1 MTDNL
6 GQSQVLPYLIGL
18 SQKNLN
24 FNIISFEKK
33 EVYEAKKETI
43 SQKLKNT
50 SIVWTPKF
58 YTKKPPVLSTLFDII
73 VLFFAVKKQIKE
85 NNIVAIHCRS
95 YITALIG
102 LYFKKKKNIPFVF
115 DMRGFWADERVE
127 GNVWNLNKYIFKTIY
142 TFFKNKEKEFLTH
155 SDSIISLTNNAKQ
168 EIIFWKLKNVN
179 EDKIKIIPCCADL
192 NFFSAQNFEQASIR
206 NLKTKLEITDS
217 DFVVSYLG
225 SVGTWYMLDEMLDF
239 FNILKKHKPNSKF
252 LFITGDNPETIYN
265 TALKHNINPNELIIK
280 KADRNEVPLYI
291 LSSHISLF
299 FIKPSFSKKASSP
312 TKMGEILGLG
322 MSLICNSGVGDVG
335 EIMTPLSEAVIN
347 EFNNTEYERICSNL
361 DTILATDK
369 TKLTNLAKQYY
380 ELNTGVD
387 TYFSIY
393 KALNLT
399 ND

>member
-33 EVYEAKKETI
+33 EVYESKKETI
-43 SQKLKNT
+43 HQKIKKT
-50 SIVWTPKF
+50 SIFWTPKF

-73 VLFFAVKKQIKE
+73 VLFLTVKKQIKE

-142 TFFKNKEKEFLTH
+142 NFFKNKEKEFLTR
-155 SDSIISLTNNAKQ
+155 SDSVISLTNNAKK
-168 EIIFWKLKNVN
+168 EIISWKLENVN
-179 EDKIKIIPCCADL
+179 DKKIKIIPCCADL
-192 NFFSAQNFEQASIR
+192 NFFSAQNFEQVAIQS
-206 NLKTKLEITDS
+206 LKNKLEINNS

-225 SVGTWYMLDEMLDF
+225 SVGTWYMLDEMLCF
-239 FNILKKHKPNSKF
+239 FNVLKKHKTNSKF
-252 LFITGDNPETIYN
+252 LFITGDSPEIIYN
-265 TALKHNINPNELIIK
+265 AALKHNINPSELIVK
-280 KADRNEVPLYI
+280 KADRNEVPLF
-291 LSSHISLF
+291 LLACNISLF

-322 MSLICNSGVGDVG
+322 LPLICNSGVGDVG
-335 EIMTPLSEAVIN
+335 EIMTLLPEAVIN
-347 EFNNTEYERICSNL
+347 EFNDNEYERICSNL
-361 DTILATDK
+361 DAILATEK
-369 TKLTNLAKQYY
+369 TKFIELAKQHY
-380 ELNTGVD
+380 ELNTGVE

-393 KALNLT
+393 KELNIAK
-399 ND
+399 